1 MIPYSF
7 YTGIRLAHRIS
18 KRNEEDPVMKKLLAI
33 TSVLLLIAVF
43 STPSFAFHGRGHG
56 EFRGGYCTANPR
68 AMAQLNLTDEQTAK
82 INDLRTAHLKE
93 IKPLRDKMF
102 SLKGDLRL
110 LWLEK
115 NPDQAKIAA
124 VQKEIRSLRDRLE
137 DKRTAHQIE
146 VLKILTPEQ
155 QTKFKQ
161 YCAKDGFGP
170 RHGRGPGGYG
180 PGMMNR

>member
-1 MIPYSF
+1 
-7 YTGIRLAHRIS
+7 
-18 KRNEEDPVMKKLLAI
+18 MKKLLTI
-33 TSVLLLIAVF
+33 TTALLLLAVWAA
-43 STPSFAFHGRGHG
+43 PSFAFHGRGHG
-56 EFRGGYCTANPR
+56 GFLGSRCADNPR
-68 AMAQLNLTDEQTAK
+68 ITAQLNLTDEQTVK
-82 INDLRTAHLKE
+82 LNDLRAAHLKE

-124 VQKEIRSLRDRLE
+124 VRKEIRSLRDNLE
-137 DKRTAHQIE
+137 DKITAHKFE

-155 QTKFKQ
+155 QAKFKQ
-161 YCAKDGFGP
+161 YCGFGP